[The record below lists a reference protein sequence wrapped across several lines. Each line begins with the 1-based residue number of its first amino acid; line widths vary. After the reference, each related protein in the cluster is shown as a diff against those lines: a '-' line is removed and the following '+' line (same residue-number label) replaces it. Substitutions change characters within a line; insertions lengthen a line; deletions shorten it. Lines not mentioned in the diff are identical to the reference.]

1 MNRPIDIVI
10 ADKSNLVLAGLRQL
24 FSEDGR
30 FRVVATVSDG
40 EQFLQVSEDE
50 SFDVGVVGW
59 VMPHLDGRDVLARL
73 RDRQSTAAIVVYT
86 GILDADVPRQ
96 VMALG
101 GAAFCSKRE
110 SPERLI
116 EIVAAVA
123 QGQMVFPRLDVRALY
138 NDPFDQLT
146 EREMQLLS
154 ALAQGSTNGQIAKHL
169 GISLNTVK
177 FHLKN
182 LYEKLRVQNR
192 TGAVA
197 LYVGNQ
203 VRMR

>member
-1 MNRPIDIVI
+1 MDRPIEIVI

-24 FSEDGR
+24 FGEDGR

-40 EQFLQVSEDE
+40 AQFMQVVDDLT
-50 SFDVGVVGW
+50 FDVGIVGW
-59 VMPHLDGRDVLARL
+59 IMPQMGGREVLSAL
-73 RDRQSTAAIVVYT
+73 RERRVTMAAVVYT
-86 GILDADVPRQ
+86 GMLDLDVPRQ

-110 SPERLI
+110 PPERLI
-116 EIVAAVA
+116 EVAAAVA
-123 QGQMVFPRLDVRALY
+123 QGQMVFPRLDVRHLY
-138 NDPFDQLT
+138 RDPFDQLT
-146 EREMQLLS
+146 AREMQLLA
-154 ALAQGSTNGQIAKHL
+154 ALADGASNGQIARSL
-169 GISLNTVK
+169 GISPNTVK

-182 LYEKLRVQNR
+182 LYEKLHVQNR

-203 VRMR
+203 ARMR